1 MTNLKRSFF
10 WAAFYLAFILILGQT
25 DYAGKPII
33 NFASYFYMAIMIA
46 IPATLF
52 FPAISKV
59 PVYVPFLVWAVIYMV
74 VLQSIDRTNS
84 TTSIEFSIVVLEF
97 ILLEAGVWI
106 AHQLAVQI
114 SYAESLMDALAFGAF
129 PNRVHGIEAE
139 SQRIKVEL
147 TRSRRYQRPLSLLV
161 IEVEPEVGMVAL
173 PTMKSIQTDLMS
185 RFTFARVGQ
194 IIDDLIRQTDLF
206 LKDRRGRH
214 VILCSETNF
223 SSVELLAKRI
233 SRTVEDKTG
242 RRASWGIA
250 SFPDEALTFDDLLQK
265 ASDRLVNGRSLED
278 RSVLMDVEKDTSRL

>member
-10 WAAFYLAFILILGQT
+10 LASFYLAFILILGQT

-52 FPAISKV
+52 FPAISKI
-59 PVYVPFLVWAVIYMV
+59 PVYVPLLAWAVIYMV
-74 VLQSIDRTNS
+74 ILQRIDRTNS

-129 PNRVHGIEAE
+129 PNRVHGIETE
-139 SQRIKVEL
+139 SQRIKIEL

-161 IEVEPEVGMVAL
+161 IEVEQVSPS
-173 PTMKSIQTDLMS
+173 TTKSIQTDLMGYFS
-185 RFTFARVGQ
+185 FAHVGQ

-206 LKDRRGRH
+206 LKDRHGRH

-223 SSVELLAKRI
+223 SNVELLAKRI

-242 RRASWGIA
+242 RHASWGIA
-250 SFPDEALTFDDLLQK
+250 SFPEEALTFDDLLQK
-265 ASDRLVNGRSLED
+265 ASDRLVNGKSFED
-278 RSVLMDVEKDTSRL
+278 SPVLMDAEKDTFRL

>member
-1 MTNLKRSFF
+1 MAS
-10 WAAFYLAFILILGQT
+10 FYLAFILILGQT
-25 DYAGKPII
+25 DYAGRPII
-33 NFASYFYMAIMIA
+33 NFASYFYMATMIA

-52 FPAISKV
+52 FPAISKA
-59 PVYVPFLVWAVIYMV
+59 PVYFPLLAWAVVYMV
-74 VLQSIDRTNS
+74 ILQSIDRMNL

-97 ILLEAGVWI
+97 VLLEAGVWI

-114 SYAESLMDALAFGAF
+114 SYAESLMAALAFGAF

-161 IEVEPEVGMVAL
+161 IEVEPEIAEVTPPM
-173 PTMKSIQTDLMS
+173 MKSIQTDLMS
-185 RFTFARVGQ
+185 RFTFARVSQ

-206 LKDRRGRH
+206 IKDRRGRH

-233 SRTVEDKTG
+233 SRTVKDKIG
-242 RRASWGIA
+242 RHASWGSA
-250 SFPDEALTFDDLLQK
+250 SFPEEALTFDDLLQK
-265 ASDRLVNGRSLED
+265 ASDRLVNGRSFEV
-278 RSVLMDVEKDTSRL
+278 SPVLRIDAEK

>member
-59 PVYVPFLVWAVIYMV
+59 PVYVPFLAWAVIYMV